1 MLFLTV
7 ISFLLFSGAILPE
20 AQGNTVEMKE
30 SGLVFRWD
38 KSNYEDNYL
47 NNAQA
52 AQKLCN
58 FLEEIGYE
66 NIDSVSVKAYA
77 SPEGLYEHNMML
89 SRKRAQEFDRAIKAK
104 LGLDRPD
111 LPVHVRPGGEAWDLL
126 RDRIVADTVMSAV
139 ARQRVLDQL
148 DNKKISVNERKWGFM
163 HGSLGDTRQEG
174 DVYHYILLHHYV
186 YLRCLSVKIYLKDG
200 VGEVGNDVAAPVDT
214 DVAVPADTTTV
225 IPGYDRESQNVQS
238 EIAEQVGND
247 VMEEPADTTASV
259 IPADTTSV
267 IPASEPESQAFAPE
281 SSTKSRRTG
290 TPVIGIST
298 NLPYDITYLPNY
310 GLTSIPSFSLE
321 YYPRRGHWTFGADL
335 ELSHWLH
342 PEEHRYN
349 QIHNLTLWTRRYFK
363 DGENGF
369 KGLYLLGNVNGA
381 MYGLGWNEKGW
392 EGEGLG
398 ASLGIGHKWK
408 WNRFFIDA
416 GIAAGVFYSRYDPY
430 TWGADA
436 TGWYYYDYAGD
447 PAKFTP
453 RNKALVWFGPTRVYI
468 SVGFDLFKRK
478 K

>member
-7 ISFLLFSGAILPE
+7 ISFLLISGAVFPE

-38 KSNYEDNYL
+38 KANYEDNYL

-200 VGEVGNDVAAPVDT
+200 VGEGATDSSAIPAAEP
-214 DVAVPADTTTV
+214 
-225 IPGYDRESQNVQS
+225 ESQS
-238 EIAEQVGND
+238 GIAKEAVGEAETP
-247 VMEEPADTTASV
+247 VETCAEAPADTTA
-259 IPADTTSV
+259 IAPADTTVAVQADSTAV
-267 IPASEPESQAFAPE
+267 IPASEPESQAFMPE
-281 SSTKSRRTG
+281 SSAATKSRRTG

-335 ELSHWLH
+335 EWSHWLH

-453 RNKALVWFGPTRVYI
+453 RNKALMWFGPTRLYI